1 MVLALTASL
10 ALTLPTLQAAPAAA
24 PTAAPAPTS
33 PPASAPATAPAA
45 APPSAPGTTV
55 PRAEALAQH
64 RAQSQPTLNGPSQVP
79 ANTPALRQMSRE
91 RDALELV
98 EQTAHH
104 ALQDATHR
112 IAAMHAFIERQNLA
126 GALAA
131 YARNFQPLG
140 SQITFETAMRAALDH
155 LATRPPTAPTTDL
168 LHLEQAIEVESATAH
183 STFNLLNSARRNGA
197 LGLLPG
203 APAAAAAV
211 PRMGPAGRARR
222 WPRTHAIERPRS
234 ARRRAGPPRAAACV
248 GPTATGAGRGVPT
261 CHRTRHCGGA
271 RPMPAGGGIGVQT
284 DTTTWLAIQAAI
296 HRWPA
301 MHRLRTMAARARR
314 QTTTGRFP
322 DMSATACRSIQ
333 SWDRTWCPHSA
344 CSPAAQRAA
353 RPLAEGAAHREV
365 AAQPEVAAPDEPL
378 TAAALAGLAC

>member
-10 ALTLPTLQAAPAAA
+10 VLSLPATQAAPTAA

-45 APPSAPGTTV
+45 APASAPGTTV
-55 PRAEALAQH
+55 PQAEALAQH

-91 RDALELV
+91 RDSLELV

-183 STFNLLNSARRNGA
+183 STFNLLNSARRNVEL
-197 LGLLPG
+197 LGSFLARQRLLPQYRAWSQQAARAAGHAPKQLSDPAALAAAQDRRALQLAWDRLQQAQDAEYPPAVAPGTAVAHGPYASSWWNSYADPYYDLAGYPGRDPSLARNAPPPDYGSQG
-203 APAAAAAV
+203 APADYDWAISGYERNGVPVYPELGPNVVPAFGMFPSGAA
-211 PRMGPAGRARR
+211 GG
-222 WPRTHAIERPRS
+222 TTF
-234 ARRRAGPPRAAACV
+234 G
-248 GPTATGAGRGVPT
+248 GRGGAVGGGGAAGG
-261 CHRTRHCGGA
+261 GGA
-271 RPMPAGGGIGVQT
+271 R
-284 DTTTWLAIQAAI
+284 
-296 HRWPA
+296 
-301 MHRLRTMAARARR
+301 
-314 QTTTGRFP
+314 
-322 DMSATACRSIQ
+322 
-333 SWDRTWCPHSA
+333 
-344 CSPAAQRAA
+344 
-353 RPLAEGAAHREV
+353 
-365 AAQPEVAAPDEPL
+365 
-378 TAAALAGLAC
+378 